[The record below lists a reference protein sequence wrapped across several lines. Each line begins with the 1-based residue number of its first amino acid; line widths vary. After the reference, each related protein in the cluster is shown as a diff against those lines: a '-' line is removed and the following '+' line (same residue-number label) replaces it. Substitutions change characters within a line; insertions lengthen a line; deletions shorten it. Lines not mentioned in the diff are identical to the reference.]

1 MINKKQMLNI
11 VLGLAIVLSESTW
24 AQTPEEAEFEAFLK
38 VHQTE
43 FSDYQ
48 AQQNKEFEAFVKAW
62 QDAEKQYLDKIA
74 KRWQDPSLPSQKV
87 WVQYTEE
94 LDRRTSI
101 DFETGEIVVELLDSQ
116 SDEQALAFAESQ
128 LNQLAEVSVEQTL
141 HKDPIYIQANK
152 NLAMQSIHITES
164 GVSKRVD
171 TAAEYMPN
179 KLANNASQS
188 SINAVTKETKES
200 KIQPVSMADQS
211 VLSKKLV
218 RQTLGGAKPKIVKEN
233 NRTRISY
240 QLPSTTL
247 SSQAERYLPQVNLQ
261 AKRWNLDPAL
271 LLAIIQTESSFNPL
285 ARSAVPAFGLMQ
297 IVPASAGKDVSAFLQ
312 GKPMLLSPEY
322 LYKAKNNVEAGSA
335 YVHLLSNR
343 YFKDVRDSQSRTYIS
358 IAAYN
363 TGPGNVAKT
372 LSGTNSL
379 TRASIAA
386 NLMSSEKIYQLML
399 QKLPAQ
405 ETRNYLKKVVKRTA
419 YYEEQL
425 KRL

>member
-1 MINKKQMLNI
+1 
-11 VLGLAIVLSESTW
+11 
-24 AQTPEEAEFEAFLK
+24 
-38 VHQTE
+38 
-43 FSDYQ
+43 
-48 AQQNKEFEAFVKAW
+48 
-62 QDAEKQYLDKIA
+62 
-74 KRWQDPSLPSQKV
+74 
-87 WVQYTEE
+87 
-94 LDRRTSI
+94 
-101 DFETGEIVVELLDSQ
+101 
-116 SDEQALAFAESQ
+116 LAFAESQ

-152 NLAMQSIHITES
+152 NLTMQNIHITES
-164 GVSKRVD
+164 GVAKKVD
-171 TAAEYMPN
+171 DAAEYMPN
-179 KLANNASQS
+179 KLANKAPQS
-188 SINAVTKETKES
+188 SMQEVTKKS
-200 KIQPVSMADQS
+200 KKQPASIDQQS

-218 RQTLGGAKPKIVKEN
+218 HQTLREAKPKIVKEN

-240 QLPSTTL
+240 QLPSSTL
-247 SSQAERYLPQVNLQ
+247 SSQAKRYLPQVNQQ

-322 LYKAKNNVEAGSA
+322 LYKANNNVEAGSA
-335 YVHLLSNR
+335 YVHLLSHR